1 MPEEQ
6 APTEAPAV
14 TIKHCNKCGEDKL
27 TSEFYKQTSNKDG
40 LNHWCKLCIKRNGAA
55 RNNATRKLKPSDQRK
70 LKKLKHTGLAP
81 KPARKSQPQKPRIT
95 KDTTEGS
102 KTKALAFYQNCFL
115 GAYEQLSKL
124 GLTEQT
130 IKTIFGCSKNGLR
143 GYTIYEKEG
152 EEAYQRAMSEL
163 QAKLASH
170 MVINAIGYDYTEEKI
185 CYTKE
190 ENAETG
196 VNKWVAVKK
205 EVFRKH
211 HPGSSE
217 QMIFFVTNRFPDKW
231 KNSKELLTGKVQD
244 YDDTPGTRHR
254 KVIESQARDILEEN
268 TQRPEAELSIQG

>member
-1 MPEEQ
+1 MEEQ
-6 APTEAPAV
+6 IQAEAPTV
-14 TIKHCNKCGEDKL
+14 TTKPCNKCGKSKL
-27 TSEFYKQTSNKDG
+27 TSEFYKNSSAKDG
-40 LNHWCKLCIKRNGAA
+40 LNAWCKLCIKRYTAV
-55 RNNATRKLKPSDQRK
+55 RDRATRKSKPSDQRK
-70 LKKLKHTGLAP
+70 LKKLHHLGNPP
-81 KPARKSQPQKPRIT
+81 KPVRKPQPQEPRIT
-95 KDTTEGS
+95 EDTGEKS
-102 KTKALAFYQNCFL
+102 KIKALAFYRNCFL
-115 GAYEQLSKL
+115 GAYEQLTKL
-124 GLTEQT
+124 GLSEQT

-143 GYTIYEKEG
+143 SYTIYEKEG

-170 MVINAIGYDYTEEKI
+170 MVINAIGYDYQEEKI

-196 VNKWVAVKK
+196 VNEWVEVRK

-244 YDDTPGTRHR
+244 YDETPATRHR
-254 KVIESQARDILEEN
+254 KVIESQARDILTKN
-268 TQRPEAELSIQG
+268 TQESETELPVQG